1 MPHWYCLLLKAS
13 LYVHTKFVNS
23 ILEIFGKKLPYISQK
38 REALLKLQVFVLQVF
53 CVLMV
58 AQNFLLLLVGIK
70 ALPVGAK
77 VILKLLMDMLQ
88 LFIAKLIS

>member
-1 MPHWYCLLLKAS
+1 M
-13 LYVHTKFVNS
+13 
-23 ILEIFGKKLPYISQK
+23 
-38 REALLKLQVFVLQVF
+38 
-53 CVLMV
+53 LMV

-77 VILKLLMDMLQ
+77 VIHVLKLLMDMLQ

>member
-23 ILEIFGKKLPYISQK
+23 ILEIFGIKTTIHKLEK
-38 REALLKLQVFVLQVF
+38 RSPKLQIFVLQVF

>member
-1 MPHWYCLLLKAS
+1 MQ
-13 LYVHTKFVNS
+13 
-23 ILEIFGKKLPYISQK
+23 I
-38 REALLKLQVFVLQVF
+38 FVLQVF